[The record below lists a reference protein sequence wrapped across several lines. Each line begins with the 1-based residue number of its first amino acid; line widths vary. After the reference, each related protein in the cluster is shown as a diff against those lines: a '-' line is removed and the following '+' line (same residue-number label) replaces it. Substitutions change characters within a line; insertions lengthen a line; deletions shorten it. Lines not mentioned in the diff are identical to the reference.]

1 MARPIRIEFPG
12 AVYHITSRGNAKQRI
27 FLDDK
32 DYRNFLAILGDV
44 AGEYEWWCYA
54 YCLMPN
60 HYHLVL
66 TTPSGVLSKGMRQ
79 LNGVYAQRF
88 HHRHDSVGH
97 LFQGR
102 FRSILVDR
110 DAYLLE
116 VCRYVVLNPVRAG
129 LVSKSDGWR
138 WSSYKATAG
147 LGPKP
152 SFLAS
157 DRLLEHLG
165 RDPAKTRRAFIRF
178 VEGGTGA
185 ENPWGN
191 LKGGVFLGDDTF
203 ASTFSPELAGK
214 RANPD
219 FPRCQRMAD
228 RPPLGDILTNTQN
241 EMLRGQ
247 QLLHARRRWG
257 YRITEISEHLRLHR
271 NKVAD
276 LVRKAAQRDQTDRQK
291 PGGRRRSKT

>member
-27 FLDDK
+27 FLDDR
-32 DYRNFLAILGDV
+32 DYRNFFAILGDV
-44 AGEYEWWCYA
+44 VSKYEWWCYA

-66 TTPSGVLSKGMRQ
+66 ATPSGVLSRGMRH

-88 HHRHDSVGH
+88 HHRHSSVGH
-97 LFQGR
+97 VFQGR
-102 FRSILVDR
+102 FKSILVDR

-116 VCRYVVLNPVRAG
+116 VCRYVVLNPLRAG
-129 LVSKSDGWR
+129 LIRRSDGWR

-152 SFLAS
+152 AFLAS
-157 DRLLEHLG
+157 DRLLECLG
-165 RDPAKTRRAFIRF
+165 RNPAKARKAFIRF
-178 VEGGTGA
+178 VEGGKGA
-185 ENPWGN
+185 QSPWEN
-191 LKGGVFLGDDTF
+191 LRGGVFLGDDAF
-203 ASTFSPELAGK
+203 ISKFSRKLADT
-214 RANPD
+214 RANPE
-219 FPRCQRMAD
+219 FPRAQRTAD

-247 QLLHARRRWG
+247 QMLRARRRWG
-257 YRITEISEHLRLHR
+257 YQIKEISEHLRLHR
-271 NKVAD
+271 NTVAA
-276 LVRKAAQRDQTDRQK
+276 LVRQAARREQVDRES
-291 PGGRRRSKT
+291 PTGRRRSMT